1 VNGVHDMGGQHGFGP
16 VRPEPA
22 EPVFH
27 AGWERRA
34 FALTLAMGAT
44 GTWNLDA
51 SRFARESLPPAT
63 YLSSSYYE
71 IWLAALERQLE
82 EHGLVSAAER
92 EAGRPLAAELA
103 PVARTL
109 AAADVLPT
117 LGRGGPTLRDAPAP
131 PRFAAGD
138 HVRARTMHPATHTR
152 LPRYVRGHVGTVE
165 RVQGCHVFPDTN
177 AHFLGEQP
185 QWLYTVRF
193 DARELWG
200 EEADPT
206 VRVST
211 DAFEPYLEP
220 AA

>member
-82 EHGLVSAAER
+82 EYGLVSAAER
-92 EAGRPLAAELA
+92 EAGRPLAA
-103 PVARTL
+103 
-109 AAADVLPT
+109 
-117 LGRGGPTLRDAPAP
+117 
-131 PRFAAGD
+131 
-138 HVRARTMHPATHTR
+138 
-152 LPRYVRGHVGTVE
+152 
-165 RVQGCHVFPDTN
+165 
-177 AHFLGEQP
+177 
-185 QWLYTVRF
+185 
-193 DARELWG
+193 
-200 EEADPT
+200 
-206 VRVST
+206 
-211 DAFEPYLEP
+211 
-220 AA
+220 